1 MKYGLVPE
9 QVEQKSL
16 QSEEFREKCNFHR
29 LGKVGKDAPKRLCKS
44 STEKQPFLIK
54 KQLFVIR
61 VRGKASR
68 NTYFC
73 WASEKEDQNIVKNRF
88 VRQELFAVRGQ
99 FHP

>member
-1 MKYGLVPE
+1 MKYSLVPE

-54 KQLFVIR
+54 KTAICNKGKRKSKQEHLLLLG
-61 VRGKASR
+61 VREGRSK
-68 NTYFC
+68 YC
-73 WASEKEDQNIVKNRF
+73 
-88 VRQELFAVRGQ
+88 
-99 FHP
+99 